1 MTRLW
6 QFLLGH
12 AALVAAASAASAQAG
27 ATLSLGPLFQ
37 DHAVLQR
44 DQPLPVWGTA
54 APGERVT
61 VVFAGREASAQADAS
76 GKWSVTLPPAAAGG
90 PYGLEVRAGTSGSRT
105 LSDLLVGDVFL
116 CSGQSNMEMSV
127 GQSRGGEFAA
137 MRSAT
142 DRLRLISIPH
152 LGKAEP
158 ASGLDA
164 SAAWQ
169 PADPKSVRPFS
180 AACYFMGRDIQASE
194 KVPVGLIHAS
204 WGGTAIEPWL
214 APSRLGDGFADA
226 LTQLRLYARDED
238 AANQAFGRT
247 WEAWWRQHGDGEP
260 WQPDDAGPWTAT
272 PGLTNWKTW
281 GVPETASLDG
291 MVWFRRSVDL
301 TAAQAAQ
308 PATLALGGIDEV
320 DQTWINGRIVRNTF
334 GGGTR
339 RSYRLPAGALR
350 AGTNVLVLNVLS
362 TYDAGGLLGPAD
374 AMSLTLA
381 DGTQVPLGEG
391 WRDRPVA
398 RAVGR
403 PPRAPWETHH
413 GVTTLHNAMIAP
425 LGPYRLRAVAW
436 YQGESNTD
444 TASEYAPRLRE
455 LMAGWRAQFGE
466 PALPFL
472 IVQLPNFGAVP
483 RAPVESDWANLR
495 DAQRRAVAAD
505 SHAGLVVTIDIGDAG
520 DLHPGNKR
528 DVGRRLARAARH
540 VVYGEALA
548 PSGPVA
554 RSAQRGPD
562 GVIVTFA
569 DVTGRLTTYSA
580 DVAIGFELCGA
591 AAGTCRFVAGRV
603 DGDRVVLPLAAGES
617 ATRVRFCW
625 GQSPLANLSDGSELP
640 AGPFELAIDAPQ
652 SSASPRR

>member
-1 MTRLW
+1 MTTLW
-6 QFLLGH
+6 QALIGH
-12 AALVAAASAASAQAG
+12 AALVAAASAASAQTG

-44 DQPLPVWGTA
+44 DRPLPIWGMSSA
-54 APGERVT
+54 GERVT
-61 VVFAGREASAQADAS
+61 VVFGGHEATAQADAA
-76 GKWSVTLPPAAAGG
+76 GKWTAMLPPAAAGG
-90 PYGLEVRAGTSGSRT
+90 PYDLEVRGSSGATRT
-105 LSDLLVGDVFL
+105 IADLLIGDVFL

-137 MRSAT
+137 MRSAS
-142 DRLRLISIPH
+142 DRLRLISIAH

-169 PADPKSVRPFS
+169 AADPKSVRPFS
-180 AACYFMGRDIQASE
+180 AACYFMGREVQATQN
-194 KVPVGLIHAS
+194 VPVGLIHAS

-214 APSRLGDGFADA
+214 APSGLPDGFSDA
-226 LTQLRLYARDED
+226 LAQLRLYARDED

-247 WEAWWRQHGDGEP
+247 WETWWRQHGDGAP
-260 WQPDDAGPWTAT
+260 WTPEDAGPWAAV
-272 PGLTNWKTW
+272 PALTNWKTW
-281 GVPETASLDG
+281 GVPETATLDG

-320 DQTWINGRIVRNTF
+320 DQTWVNGRIVRNTF
-334 GGGTR
+334 GWGTR
-339 RSYRLPAGALR
+339 RTYRLPAGMLH
-350 AGTNVLVLNVLS
+350 AGTNALVLNVLS

-381 DGTQVPLGEG
+381 DGTQIALGEG
-391 WRDRPVA
+391 WRYRAVP

-413 GVTTLHNAMIAP
+413 GVTTLYNAMIAP

-444 TASEYAPRLRE
+444 TASEYGSHLRE
-455 LMAGWRAQFGE
+455 LMAGWRAQFGD

-472 IVQLPNFGAVP
+472 IVQLPNFGSVP
-483 RAPVESDWANLR
+483 TAPVESDWADLR

-505 SHAGLVVTIDIGDAG
+505 PHAGLVVTIDIGDAG

-528 DVGRRLARAARH
+528 EVGRRLAHAARR
-540 VVYGEALA
+540 VVYGEALP
-548 PSGPVA
+548 PSGPVVQSA
-554 RSAQRGPD
+554 RREPD
-562 GVIVTFA
+562 AVIVTFA
-569 DVTGRLTTYSA
+569 GVTGTLVTYGA

-591 AAGTCRFVAGRV
+591 AAGTCRYAAGRV
-603 DGDRVVLPLAAGES
+603 DGNRVVLPVAVGS
-617 ATRVRFCW
+617 APTRVRFCW

-640 AGPFELAIDAPQ
+640 AGPFELAIDPQQ
-652 SSASPRR
+652 SSGSPGR

>member
-1 MTRLW
+1 MRTLW
-6 QFLLGH
+6 QALVGH
-12 AALVAAASAASAQAG
+12 AALVAAASAASAQTG
-27 ATLSLGPLFQ
+27 ATLALGPLFQ

-44 DQPLPVWGTA
+44 DQPLPIWGTT

-61 VVFAGREASAQADAS
+61 VVFAGHEATARADAS
-76 GKWSVTLPPAAAGG
+76 GKWTAMLPPAAAGG
-90 PYGLEVRAGTSGSRT
+90 PYDLEVRGSSGATRT
-105 LSDLLVGDVFL
+105 IADLLIGDVFL

-137 MRSAT
+137 MRSAS

-169 PADPKSVRPFS
+169 AADPKSVRPFS
-180 AACYFMGRDIQASE
+180 AACYFMGREVQAARN
-194 KVPVGLIHAS
+194 VPVGLIHAS

-214 APSRLGDGFADA
+214 APAGLPDGFSDA
-226 LTQLRLYARDED
+226 LAQLRLYARDED

-247 WEAWWRQHGDGEP
+247 WEAWWRQHGEGAP
-260 WQPDDAGPWTAT
+260 WTPEDAGPWAAV
-272 PGLTNWKTW
+272 PALTNWKTW
-281 GVPETASLDG
+281 GVPETATLDG

-320 DQTWINGRIVRNTF
+320 DQTWVNGRILRNTF
-334 GGGTR
+334 GWGTR
-339 RSYRLPAGALR
+339 RTYSVPTGMLH
-350 AGTNVLVLNVLS
+350 AGTNALVLNVLS

-381 DGTQVPLGEG
+381 DGTQIALGEG
-391 WRDRPVA
+391 WRYRAVP

-413 GVTTLHNAMIAP
+413 GVTTLYNAMIAP

-444 TASEYAPRLRE
+444 TASEYGSHLRE
-455 LMAGWRAQFGE
+455 LMAGWRAQFGD

-472 IVQLPNFGAVP
+472 IVQLPNFGSVP
-483 RAPVESDWANLR
+483 TAPVESDWADLR

-505 SHAGLVVTIDIGDAG
+505 PHAGLVVTIDIGEPG

-540 VVYGEALA
+540 VVYGEAVP
-548 PSGPVA
+548 PSGPVVQSA
-554 RSAQRGPD
+554 RREPD
-562 GVIVTFA
+562 AVVVTFA
-569 DVTGRLTTYSA
+569 DVTGSLVTYGA

-591 AAGTCRFVAGRV
+591 AAGTCRYAAGRV
-603 DGDRVVLPLAAGES
+603 DGNRVVLPVAAGS
-617 ATRVRFCW
+617 APTRVRFCW

-640 AGPFELAIDAPQ
+640 AGPFELAIDPQQ
-652 SSASPRR
+652 SSGSPGR

>member
-6 QFLLGH
+6 HALVGH

-44 DQPLPVWGTA
+44 DQPLPIWGMA

-61 VVFAGREASAQADAS
+61 VVFAGREATAQADAS
-76 GKWSVTLPPAAAGG
+76 GKWSATLSPAAAGG
-90 PYGLEVRAGTSGSRT
+90 PYGLEVRGSSGATRT
-105 LSDLLVGDVFL
+105 LSDLLIGDVFL

-127 GQSRGGEFAA
+127 GQARGGEFAA

-152 LGKAEP
+152 FGKPEP

-169 PADPKSVRPFS
+169 SADPKSVRPFS
-180 AACYFMGRDIQASE
+180 AACYFMGREVQATQN
-194 KVPVGLIHAS
+194 VPVGLIHAS

-214 APSRLGDGFADA
+214 GPSGLSDGFSDA
-226 LTQLRLYARDED
+226 LAQLRLYARDED

-247 WEAWWRQHGDGEP
+247 WEAWWRQHGDGAP
-260 WQPDDAGPWTAT
+260 WTPEDAGPWAAL

-281 GVPETASLDG
+281 GVPDTATLDG

-320 DQTWINGRIVRNTF
+320 DQTWVNGRILRNTF
-334 GGGTR
+334 GWGTR
-339 RSYRLPAGALR
+339 RTYPLPAGMLH
-350 AGTNVLVLNVLS
+350 AGPNALVLNVLS

-381 DGTQVPLGEG
+381 DGTRIALGDG
-391 WRDRPVA
+391 WRYRAVP

-413 GVTTLHNAMIAP
+413 GVTTLYNAMVAP

-444 TASEYAPRLRE
+444 TASEYASRLRE
-455 LMAGWRAQFGE
+455 LMAGWRAQFGD
-466 PALPFL
+466 PVLPFL
-472 IVQLPNFGAVP
+472 IVQLPNFGTVP
-483 RAPVESDWANLR
+483 TAPVESDWANLR

-505 SHAGLVVTIDIGDAG
+505 PHAALVVTIDVGEAG

-540 VVYGEALA
+540 VVYGDAIP

-554 RSAQRGPD
+554 QSARREPD
-562 GVIVTFA
+562 GVVVTFA
-569 DVTGRLTTYSA
+569 DVTGTLVTYGA

-591 AAGTCRFVAGRV
+591 AAGTCRYVAGRV
-603 DGDRVVLPLAAGES
+603 DGNRVVLPLAAGP
-617 ATRVRFCW
+617 APTRVRFCW
-625 GQSPLANLSDGSELP
+625 GQSPLSNLSDGSELP
-640 AGPFELAIDAPQ
+640 AGPFELAINPPQ
-652 SSASPRR
+652 SSGSPGR